1 MHLRRTLALAASALL
16 LSALSACSEDSGTM
30 EPYTPAAGT
39 NNQDTEVDVL
49 NAVIVSA
56 EDGSGTLVAGLA
68 NGDNE
73 EAATLS
79 GIEGESV
86 SADSFSPVEIPAN
99 GFVNLADEGG
109 IEVSGEFE
117 LGDFVP
123 LTLQFDGQDPVDMD
137 VPVVANCDDF
147 AGIDGPED
155 EEACAYAEHESGH

>member
-16 LSALSACSEDSGTM
+16 LPTLGACGFDAATSR
-30 EPYTPAAGT
+30 PYTQAAGT
-39 NNQDTEVDVL
+39 NNQDSDVDVL

-56 EDGSGTLVAGLA
+56 EDGSGTFVAGLA
-68 NGDNE
+68 NGNNE
-73 EAATLS
+73 EAATLA
-79 GIEGESV
+79 GLEGETA

-123 LTLQFDGQDPVDMD
+123 LTLDFEGQDAVEMD

-155 EEACAYAEHESGH
+155 EEACAFAEHESGH